1 MTTTD
6 ELFDRVCALRARDLV
21 DTDRALSALDA
32 LAAPDRAR
40 DLAARFWI
48 PLRGRVLARMDQ
60 SDVKLGAWMPDDVRA
75 AARDEMGK
83 PLPLP
88 RRAVED
94 AVGSEKVRDAV
105 RTMLQ
110 ESLTNFVQ
118 KAGSALNDRA
128 DKSSGGGALRGVL
141 GFGAK
146 AAGKMLGGIGE
157 EIQHQL
163 QDRVRDFVDGA
174 VASVQSRIVERLTSD
189 DTAKTL
195 GKRRQKL
202 YDAVVDAPEREAARR
217 VRKADWARIDAD
229 SPKVLAHNLARP
241 EVRDFV
247 RAELAQLTTDLGDQ
261 TVGDVLDALGLRD
274 HARAVFAQVGALL
287 DATPEAPE
295 ASQPST

>member
-1 MTTTD
+1 MSTPD

-21 DTDRALSALDA
+21 DADRALDA
-32 LAAPDRAR
+32 LDVVAHTERAGR
-40 DLAARFWI
+40 LAARFAI
-48 PLRGRVLARMDQ
+48 PLRERVLTRMAG
-60 SDVKLGAWMPDDVRA
+60 SDVTLGAWLPDDVRA
-75 AARDEMGK
+75 AARAEAAK

-118 KAGSALNDRA
+118 KAGSALNERGGG
-128 DKSSGGGALRGVL
+128 GGGALRGVL

-146 AAGKMLGGIGE
+146 AAGKVLGGIGE

-174 VASVQSRIVERLTSD
+174 VASVQARIVERLTSD
-189 DTAKTL
+189 DTAKAL
-195 GKRRQKL
+195 GARRQKVF
-202 YDAVVDAPEREAARR
+202 DTVAATPEREAARR
-217 VRKADWARIDAD
+217 LRKADWPRIDAEG
-229 SPKVLAHNLARP
+229 PRVLAHNVARP
-241 EVRDFV
+241 EVRAFV
-247 RAELAQLTTDLGDQ
+247 RDELTQLAADLGDE
-261 TVGDVLDALGLRD
+261 TVGDVLDAFGLRE
-274 HARAVFAQVGALL
+274 HAREVFRQVGALL
-287 DATPEAPE
+287 DATGAPAE